1 MECLLEIVRAT
12 LWGRCESLLTHQDV
26 PQFIQ
31 QSIFV
36 LRLSFGTQPFLFTIL
51 HRATTAL
58 LSVSYDIE
66 SVSIASYFICL
77 DRFLLYLRE
86 FSRAVATLSHRHR
99 LLESL
104 PQMSWELWTIHRD
117 SASPEIG
124 IVEALSTVPDSVDP
138 RLAPNIDSVWSN
150 DFVVVGTTA
159 L

>member
-36 LRLSFGTQPFLFTIL
+36 LRLSFGTQPFLFTIS

-77 DRFLLYLRE
+77 DRFLLYL
-86 FSRAVATLSHRHR
+86 S
-99 LLESL
+99 
-104 PQMSWELWTIHRD
+104 
-117 SASPEIG
+117 
-124 IVEALSTVPDSVDP
+124 
-138 RLAPNIDSVWSN
+138 
-150 DFVVVGTTA
+150 
-159 L
+159 